1 VHEFGLFLHF
11 FIPCHEIMYENIF
24 FILSYATVSFMKKS
38 EKDAPKGVNQ
48 KSIIF
53 FFKKTE
59 IRVPKGVKQ
68 MKNGKKD
75 RF

>member
-1 VHEFGLFLHF
+1 
-11 FIPCHEIMYENIF
+11 
-24 FILSYATVSFMKKS
+24 MKKS
-38 EKDAPKGVNQ
+38 EKDDPKGVKQ